1 MQDVKKML
9 ANASLI
15 LNLTYYGYWVYCG
28 QFFTSFE
35 AAKEQFSKI
44 PIFGHFYWD
53 IILFIATL
61 FSLIFF
67 SRRNAVLDK
76 LIVILQTLFA
86 FGYLWSNL

>member
-1 MQDVKKML
+1 MQDSKKML
-9 ANASLI
+9 AYVSLI
-15 LNLTYYGYWVYCG
+15 LNLTYYGYWIYCG

-53 IILFIATL
+53 IIFFIATL
-61 FSLIFF
+61 FSLIVF
-67 SRRNAVLDK
+67 SRRNGVLNK
-76 LIVILQTLFA
+76 LFVVLQTLFA